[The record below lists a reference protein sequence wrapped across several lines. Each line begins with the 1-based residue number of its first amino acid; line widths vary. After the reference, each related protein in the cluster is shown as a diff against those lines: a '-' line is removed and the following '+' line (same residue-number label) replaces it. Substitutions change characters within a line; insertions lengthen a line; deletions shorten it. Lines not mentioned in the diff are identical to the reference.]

1 MADDVD
7 PAPRS
12 TWLLTGGAGYIGAHI
27 VRSFIDAGIEVIVL
41 DDLSTGVRDR
51 LPEQATLVEA
61 SVLDTARVAAALAD
75 HGVAGVVHLAAK
87 KAVGESV
94 ERPVRYYRENVDGFL
109 SLVDAMTAAGTD
121 RLVFS
126 SSASVYGMTDL
137 TVVTEE
143 VATNSR
149 PVSPYGETKL
159 IGEWLLR
166 DLAVAAGVRGT
177 SLRYFNAAGAGAPEL
192 GDTGVFN
199 LIPLVFQA
207 LTDGRP
213 PQIFGGDWPTP
224 DGTCVRDY
232 IHVSDVADAHVV
244 AARALDD
251 GVELAPAYNISRGVG
266 VSVAE
271 VMDTVRTVT
280 GVDFEPVVV
289 GRRPGDPARIVGSA
303 DAIARDLGWTA
314 SFDLDDMVAS
324 AWEAWNHV
332 TV

>member
-1 MADDVD
+1 MRADDIVRE
-7 PAPRS
+7 PRS

-27 VRSFIDAGIEVIVL
+27 VRSFIDAGMEVVVL

-51 LPEQATLVEA
+51 LPAQVALVEA
-61 SVLDTARVAAALAD
+61 SVRETERVTAALVD
-75 HGVAGVVHLAAK
+75 HDVAGVVHLAAR
-87 KAVGESV
+87 KAVGESM
-94 ERPVRYYRENVDGFL
+94 ERPVHYYRENVDGFL
-109 SLVDAMTAAGTD
+109 SLVDAMVAAGTD
-121 RLVFS
+121 RMVFS

-137 TVVTEE
+137 AVVTEE
-143 VATNSR
+143 VATISR

-177 SLRYFNAAGAGAPEL
+177 SLRYFNAAGAGAPDL
-192 GDTGVFN
+192 GDRGVFN

-224 DGTCVRDY
+224 DGTCIRDY
-232 IHVSDVADAHVV
+232 IHVIDVADAHVV

-251 GVELAPAYNISRGVG
+251 GAELAPAYNISRGVG

-280 GVDFEPVVV
+280 GIDFEPVVV

-303 DAIARDLGWTA
+303 EAIARDLGWKA
-314 SFDLDDMVAS
+314 SLDLHDMVSS
-324 AWEAWNHV
+324 AWEAWNRS
-332 TV
+332 